1 MSSITTEGCRASVGG
16 WTVHR
21 AALLLIFLTLALLLL
36 WSPAAAT
43 IIVEPAPPELP
54 TDGINVDDERFV
66 PLWHYPPLDLL
77 TIILLIHCPLLAM
90 PFEVICSAGIL
101 VFLGYR
107 TSRHPLDHKKRSRI
121 YGCIRD
127 RPGITAAEIA
137 RATGINR
144 GTTRYHLSRL
154 REAGLVSAV
163 NRGGRVGYFQS
174 GYDATSKTICCHL
187 RNNTRREILALL
199 LDAPGISRPAAAWHL
214 QRLERA
220 GEFADRLFLCE
231 PIDFAQ
237 QGTMIADAEELL
249 RKSDPAPRAC
259 WWSACWWSTR
269 RPPSTGLN
277 LVLGGRR
284 CAPSHTTWS
293 DSSGLRRS
301 MISLP

>member
-66 PLWHYPPLDLL
+66 PLWHYPPLELL

-187 RNNTRREILALL
+187 RNDTRREIFALL
-199 LDAPGISRPAAAWHL
+199 LDHPGITQSEIANEIEISRSAAAWHL
-214 QRLERA
+214 QRLDADGCIASDRDGRA
-220 GEFADRLFLCE
+220 VRYALTDDALEVFEVLK
-231 PIDFAQ
+231 
-237 QGTMIADAEELL
+237 QGDHG
-249 RKSDPAPRAC
+249 RAC
-259 WWSACWWSTR
+259 
-269 RPPSTGLN
+269 
-277 LVLGGRR
+277 
-284 CAPSHTTWS
+284 
-293 DSSGLRRS
+293 
-301 MISLP
+301 